1 MPANRQ
7 AYEQA
12 MNEGHNAAWDQ
23 DWNAAIAAYNR
34 AAQEFP
40 EDPEAHI
47 HLGFALLQASR
58 LEESL
63 RHYRRAH
70 QLAPDDPIPLEKSA
84 DVLERMGRLKE
95 AAQQYIQV
103 SDVYLGLRDM
113 PKAIGNWER
122 ATQLTPGLVQIH
134 AKLAQAYERIGDK
147 NKAIREYITLAFNF
161 QRTDETEKAVKA
173 VERALRLDKRN
184 TQALNTLRALKS
196 GARIMLPT
204 DDAAAKGGK
213 PTTGS
218 LKNDFDLF
226 EKDVPSARSTV
237 ADANPLGPMGE
248 AMDTALSMLAQ
259 FVVESGSLDAAGGD
273 ALQAMELQRQQ
284 LYDNAI
290 SAYQRA
296 ESKLRHPALKLNLG
310 ALLLLTDRADHA
322 LKHFG
327 EAVNNPQLAAGAL
340 HGLGQAHYKLGKHK
354 KAAEF
359 LIRSLQTVDMSLAI
373 NNDEASE
380 LMQVYDSLIVSLDG
394 RSDDSIAS
402 VNERFMGLLTGK
414 DWRTRIADAR
424 RHLGEIL
431 TAGEGEQGMWD
442 FLIASRTDEFTDSI
456 SAIDRYI
463 SQGLHT
469 LAMDEAHHVVEY
481 SPYYLPVHIRMA
493 DVMMKEGRVR
503 QAITKYE
510 VVARSYMT
518 RGETDKAA
526 SILQEVL
533 EMAPLDIG
541 IRTTLIDLLRVE
553 NRDAEAL
560 GQYIALA
567 DTYRELGNF
576 DMARETYAIAERTA
590 RKVEAPTSRIV
601 EIKHRVADIDQMRLD
616 VRRSQ
621 RVYEEIIQIAPDDE
635 RAYRMLVDIA
645 YNQNNTVDAIKYLD
659 KLLGVYARTKQVTRI
674 TQLLEELVNRH
685 RNDTGLR
692 SRLSGIYARL
702 GRKEDA
708 VEQLNALVDLQLEAG
723 LHPDAKDTLRQI
735 IALKPA
741 QVNDYKKL
749 LLELGG

>member
-1 MPANRQ
+1 MPGNRE
-7 AYEQA
+7 AYERA

-23 DWNAAIAAYNR
+23 DWPVAIAAYGR
-34 AAQEFP
+34 AVQEFP

-47 HLGFALLQASR
+47 HWGLALLQDNR
-58 LEESL
+58 LEDAL
-63 RHYRRAH
+63 RVYRRAQ
-70 QLAPDDPIPLEKSA
+70 QLSPDDPIPLEKSA

-95 AAQQYIQV
+95 AAQQYVQV

-122 ATQLTPGLVQIH
+122 ATQLSPGLVPIH
-134 AKLAQAYERIGDK
+134 FKLAQAYERIGDK

-161 QRTDETEKAVKA
+161 QRMNENDKAIKA
-173 VERALRLDKRN
+173 VERALRLDKNNIQAIN
-184 TQALNTLRALKS
+184 TMRALKS
-196 GARIMLPT
+196 GAKIMLPT
-204 DDAAAKGGK
+204 DDNQAPPKSASKSSAA
-213 PTTGS
+213 S
-218 LKNDFDLF
+218 SNDFDLF
-226 EKDVPSARSTV
+226 GSEQKQSSAVES
-237 ADANPLGPMGE
+237 DPLGPLGE
-248 AMDTALSMLAQ
+248 AMNAALSMLAQ

-296 ESKLRHPALKLNLG
+296 EGKLRHPALKLNLG
-310 ALLLLTDRADHA
+310 ALLLLTDRAEHA
-322 LKHFG
+322 IKALG
-327 EAVNNPQLAAGAL
+327 EAVSTPQLAAGAL
-340 HGLGQAHYKLGKHK
+340 HGLGQAHFKIGKHR

-359 LIRSLQTVDMSLAI
+359 LIRSLQTVDMSLAVSGE
-373 NNDEASE
+373 EASE
-380 LMQVYDSLIVSLDG
+380 LMQVYDSLVISLEG
-394 RSDDSIAS
+394 RTEESIAS
-402 VNERFMGLLTGK
+402 VNERFMHLLTGK
-414 DWRTRIADAR
+414 DWRMRIADAR

-442 FLIASRTDEFTDSI
+442 FLIASRTDEFTESI
-456 SAIDRYI
+456 TAIDRYI
-463 SQGLHT
+463 SQGLLT
-469 LAMDEAHHVVEY
+469 LAMDEAHHVIEY

-493 DVMMKEGRVR
+493 DIMMKEGRVR
-503 QAITKYE
+503 QAITKYD

-541 IRTTLIDLLRVE
+541 VRTTLIDLLRTE
-553 NRDAEAL
+553 GQDAEAL
-560 GQYIALA
+560 NHYIALA
-567 DTYRELGNF
+567 DTYKELGNF
-576 DMARETYAIAERTA
+576 DMARETYAVAERTA
-590 RKVEAPTSRIV
+590 RKIEAPSAKLV

-616 VRRSQ
+616 MRRAQ
-621 RVYEEIIQIAPDDE
+621 KVYEEIVQLEPDDE

-645 YNQNNTVDAIKYLD
+645 YNQNNPIEAIKHLD
-659 KLLGVYARTKQVTRI
+659 KLLGLYARNKQVTRI

-692 SRLSGIYARL
+692 SRLASIYARL

-723 LHPDAKDTLRQI
+723 HHNDAKETLRQI